1 MKGRTLEYVVK
12 VLKGE
17 EWQGYYPESYETI
30 GFLIAHRIAGLF
42 YSRKPSWVRFPPKME
57 KILSREYENQARRV
71 RFMRRYLRELSSAL
85 EESGTEHIFLKGSV
99 LSNAMGRGGR
109 PAFYGPGERSSND
122 IDILVRSENLTEVSE
137 ILKRLGYVQG
147 RYDPESR
154 RIQGFERSEI
164 LSRRMNRGE
173 TAPFLKLTGNSEI
186 PYIETDI
193 NFSLGATPSEY
204 IGLREELLCGRKKY
218 EGKIGL
224 YSASETAFFI
234 HLLLHQYKESRTMF
248 MVGKGK
254 DLDLYKL
261 ADIYYYWHSGQV
273 KMEELERQLREN
285 GAEEAAGA
293 VLGQVGRVFHDEDM
307 LLAAGEYGKIV
318 PEVTDYIQNKKYRWT
333 ADERMRLCNA
343 DTRYLLEEIKDDRT

>member
-17 EWQGYYPESYETI
+17 EWRGYYPESYETI

-154 RIQGFERSEI
+154 RIQGYQFFPWGDAVGIYRI
-164 LSRRMNRGE
+164 ARG
-173 TAPFLKLTGNSEI
+173 TAV
-186 PYIETDI
+186 
-193 NFSLGATPSEY
+193 
-204 IGLREELLCGRKKY
+204 R
-218 EGKIGL
+218 
-224 YSASETAFFI
+224 
-234 HLLLHQYKESRTMF
+234 
-248 MVGKGK
+248 
-254 DLDLYKL
+254 
-261 ADIYYYWHSGQV
+261 
-273 KMEELERQLREN
+273 
-285 GAEEAAGA
+285 AEE
-293 VLGQVGRVFHDEDM
+293 
-307 LLAAGEYGKIV
+307 I
-318 PEVTDYIQNKKYRWT
+318 
-333 ADERMRLCNA
+333 
-343 DTRYLLEEIKDDRT
+343 